1 MEELQKIIDW
11 IGEYDKEYEC
21 FPHPNLIKMRMKLR
35 VEELQKQVNVTLGGV
50 SKSFTTGCEVEGCNL
65 KVFSLTYCKHHFLT
79 KD

>member
-35 VEELQKQVNVTLGGV
+35 VEELQKQVNVPLGSV
-50 SKSFTTGCEVEGCNL
+50 IKTFTAEQLEQAHDVGFHNGCEHARP
-65 KVFSLTYCKHHFLT
+65 TY
-79 KD
+79 